1 MASKTIRVEYIA
13 RVEGEG
19 ALDLHIDA
27 GRVTSAQ
34 LNIFEPPRFFEAF
47 LRGRGYAET
56 PDIVARILRHL
67 PDCLPDECCPCDRE
81 CVRHHG

>member
-1 MASKTIRVEYIA
+1 MTSKTIRVDYIA

-56 PDIVARILRHL
+56 PDIVARI
-67 PDCLPDECCPCDRE
+67 CGICPIAYQMSAVHAIE
-81 CVRHHG
+81 KCVRNHG

>member
-1 MASKTIRVEYIA
+1 MASKTIRVNYIA

-56 PDIVARILRHL
+56 PDIVAQSAAFARL
-67 PDCLPDECCPCDRE
+67 PTR
-81 CVRHHG
+81 